1 MNVRIVSSTSTL
13 CFRAATGR
21 VPPIRRRRVSPSTVR
36 AVSLRMSHWSC
47 DTRPITAGAST
58 SGNSNAND
66 PVMTAR
72 VAKRIIELDA
82 DLLLVQEAEAQTA
95 LEDFHGHS
103 CSGGWH

>member
-1 MNVRIVSSTSTL
+1 MNVRIVSSTSTT
-13 CFRAATGR
+13 CFRDATGR

-47 DTRPITAGAST
+47 DPRPIAAGASS
-58 SGNSNAND
+58 SGNSNAKG
-66 PVMTAR
+66 PAMTAR

-82 DLLLVQEAEAQTA
+82 DLLLVQEAEDETA
-95 LEDFHGHS
+95 LEHFHGDS